1 MINDCFAIQQNIF
14 KTGRSNLKRKLFTGI
29 LEKWCFPLNNVV
41 VNLRVTVFCKT
52 YGDNHQRLFTIIV
65 VQKKKKTTAKH
76 AENNYAILVCP
87 LFSKG
92 IDAALFVRCISHAYL
107 ILKFKIEENNMSC
120 C

>member
-29 LEKWCFPLNNVV
+29 LEKWCFPLNNIV

-65 VQKKKKTTAKH
+65 VQKKKKLQRNMLKTTTL
-76 AENNYAILVCP
+76 Y
-87 LFSKG
+87 
-92 IDAALFVRCISHAYL
+92 LFVLSLVKVLMLLYLLDAYRMLIS
-107 ILKFKIEENNMSC
+107 F
-120 C
+120 

>member
-29 LEKWCFPLNNVV
+29 LDKWCFPLNNVV

-65 VQKKKKTTAKH
+65 VQKKKLQRNMLKTTTL
-76 AENNYAILVCP
+76 Y
-87 LFSKG
+87 
-92 IDAALFVRCISHAYL
+92 LFVLSLVKVLMLLYLLDAYRMLIS
-107 ILKFKIEENNMSC
+107 F
-120 C
+120 

>member
-65 VQKKKKTTAKH
+65 VQKKKLQRNMLKTTTL
-76 AENNYAILVCP
+76 Y
-87 LFSKG
+87 
-92 IDAALFVRCISHAYL
+92 LFVLSLVKVLMLLYLLDAYRMLIS
-107 ILKFKIEENNMSC
+107 F
-120 C
+120 

>member
-14 KTGRSNLKRKLFTGI
+14 KTGRSNLKRKLFSGI

-65 VQKKKKTTAKH
+65 VKKKKLQRNMLKTTTL
-76 AENNYAILVCP
+76 Y
-87 LFSKG
+87 
-92 IDAALFVRCISHAYL
+92 LFVLSLVKVLMLLYLLDAYRML
-107 ILKFKIEENNMSC
+107 ILF
-120 C
+120 